1 MSNGMDASPQTPT
14 WLTLSRK
21 TIVLEGTRAAWAFGI
36 GATVTT
42 LSGLLLYYSGAAQLG
57 VPFAVVP
64 ALFVLLPSI
73 LYVYDRQHER
83 DLVIAD
89 AALHAVRPLI
99 GLYHALRT
107 AGS

>member
-1 MSNGMDASPQTPT
+1 MSNGADASPQIST
-14 WLTLSRK
+14 WLNLSRK
-21 TIVLEGTRAAWAFGI
+21 TIILEGIRAAWAFGI
-36 GATVTT
+36 GGTGVVII
-42 LSGLLLYYSGAAQLG
+42 GLLLYYGGAARLG

-89 AALHAVRPLI
+89 AALRIVRPLVAV
-99 GLYHALRT
+99 YHVLRT
-107 AGS
+107 AGP